1 MLSACGGNNEGNK
14 DPLTG
19 QEQTSEVATENASST
34 EQTDTSMTDEFD
46 NLLGQQNDP
55 NGVIDYINMN
65 IGNAGNMDV
74 ERYLTGL
81 LGYGENIR
89 DIDFTR
95 LEESRQHMPEDM
107 VAFMELMKLEKESP
121 SMTMSDEENRM
132 TIGLTLSEM
141 LERAVLFEQHIE
153 KYPNNVSTEAASGLY
168 EEIAT
173 HAITGGYDKVAGVA
187 HYYQGKTEDVVDQE
201 ALSYYQQFADANP
214 NSRLGQVVKEYIT
227 LLQENQFKIDDKL
240 ENFYRSL
247 HERLIPETENNQAGM
262 AENQGN
268 GTGTSGTSNNGTGAN
283 GATNDTTI
291 GGSVANTVKDA
302 VDNVMDGGR

>member
-1 MLSACGGNNEGNK
+1 M
-14 DPLTG
+14 
-19 QEQTSEVATENASST
+19 
-34 EQTDTSMTDEFD
+34 
-46 NLLGQQNDP
+46 
-55 NGVIDYINMN
+55 
-65 IGNAGNMDV
+65 
-74 ERYLTGL
+74 
-81 LGYGENIR
+81 
-89 DIDFTR
+89 
-95 LEESRQHMPEDM
+95 
-107 VAFMELMKLEKESP
+107 
-121 SMTMSDEENRM
+121 
-132 TIGLTLSEM
+132 
-141 LERAVLFEQHIE
+141 
-153 KYPNNVSTEAASGLY
+153 
-168 EEIAT
+168 
-173 HAITGGYDKVAGVA
+173 
-187 HYYQGKTEDVVDQE
+187 DQE